1 MHPRMLARDDGCSGG
16 TCPAV
21 YDDDPD
27 LLPDELAIVGTKAS
41 ADLSARLDRPDR
53 AV

>member
-1 MHPRMLARDDGCSGG
+1 MHPRMLATNGDCSGG

-27 LLPDELAIVGTKAS
+27 LLPGELAVVGKKAGS
-41 ADLSARLDRPDR
+41 RPRRPAR
-53 AV
+53 

>member
-1 MHPRMLARDDGCSGG
+1 MHPRILAIDAGCSGG

-27 LLPDELAIVGTKAS
+27 LLPDELADRRRGGPRDLAAPRSPTAS
-41 ADLSARLDRPDR
+41 G
-53 AV
+53 

>member
-1 MHPRMLARDDGCSGG
+1 MHPRMLARQDCSGG

-27 LLPDELAIVGTKAS
+27 LAPDELAIVGKQPS
-41 ADLSARLDRPDR
+41 AGLLARLS
-53 AV
+53 